1 MSDLFDRSG
10 ALFRETQETLI
21 SALESIE
28 ADRGGATFVR
38 DEWKRPTLSEDAPGP
53 ILGGG
58 GLSCVLEGGAVF
70 ERAGVNFSAVH
81 GKFSEDFAQTMP
93 GDGLNFR
100 ACGVSVVVH
109 PKSPTIPTVH
119 MNHRRLS
126 RGDTGWF
133 GGGADLTPYYLDEED
148 GVHFHRC
155 LKEACDEHPGVAD
168 HAAFK
173 ARCDSYF
180 FNDHRG
186 ETRGIGGTFFDQ
198 LSDDPEATLAFM
210 RSSCAAFV
218 QAYVPIV
225 ERHLDDTYSQA
236 QREWQEIRRGRYVEF
251 NLIHDRGTTFGLKTG
266 GRTESILMSM
276 PPRVQWRYR
285 HEPTAGSAEAEL
297 VEMLRSP
304 KEWV

>member
-1 MSDLFDRSG
+1 MSDLFDRAG

-21 SALESIE
+21 GALESIE
-28 ADRGGATFVR
+28 ADRGGATFAR
-38 DEWKRPTLSEDAPGP
+38 DEWKRPTLSPDAPGP

-58 GLSCVLEGGAVF
+58 GLSCVLEDGAVF

-81 GKFSEDFAQTMP
+81 GKFSDEFARTMP

-109 PKSPTIPTVH
+109 PKSPMIPTVH

-133 GGGADLTPYYLDEED
+133 GGGADLTPYYLDEADAE
-148 GVHFHRC
+148 HFHRT
-155 LKEACDEHPGVAD
+155 LKEACDEHPKVAD

-173 ARCDSYF
+173 ERCDTYF
-180 FNDHRG
+180 FNQHRG
-186 ETRGIGGTFFDQ
+186 EARGIGGTFFDQ
-198 LSDDPEATLAFM
+198 LSVDSEATLAFM

-218 QAYVPIV
+218 NAYVPIV
-225 ERHLDDTYSQA
+225 EQHLDDPYTDA
-236 QREWQEIRRGRYVEF
+236 QREWQELRRGRYVEF

-276 PPRVQWRYR
+276 PPRVQWKYR
-285 HEPTAGSAEAEL
+285 HEPAEGSPEASL
-297 VEMLRSP
+297 VDVLRTP
-304 KEWV
+304 RTWT